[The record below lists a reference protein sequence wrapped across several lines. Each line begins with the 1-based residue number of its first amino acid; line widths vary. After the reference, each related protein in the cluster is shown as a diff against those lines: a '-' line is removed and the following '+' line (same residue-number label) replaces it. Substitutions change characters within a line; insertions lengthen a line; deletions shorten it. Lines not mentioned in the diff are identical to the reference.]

1 MRDVLGALS
10 RSPNLRI
17 VGADVVELNPTRDPV
32 GVTAAVAVK
41 LVTEFAARLLRE

>member
-10 RSPNLRI
+10 RSPDMRL

-41 LVTEFAARLLRE
+41 LVTELAARLLRE